1 MLDTSVF
8 TNPDVYSQFE
18 RDQLGAIE
26 NFLHLAYHSKAQFYM
41 PLSVY
46 EEFNK
51 MVSLGELKPKFEF
64 ADARLYHHGTTLCHG
79 SPVHKGR
86 KGQAAEKFKLF

>member
-1 MLDTSVF
+1 VLDTSVF

-18 RDQLGAIE
+18 RDQMGAIE
-26 NFLHLAYHSKAQFYM
+26 NFLSLAYHSKAQFYM

-51 MVSLGELKPKFEF
+51 MVS
-64 ADARLYHHGTTLCHG
+64 
-79 SPVHKGR
+79 
-86 KGQAAEKFKLF
+86 